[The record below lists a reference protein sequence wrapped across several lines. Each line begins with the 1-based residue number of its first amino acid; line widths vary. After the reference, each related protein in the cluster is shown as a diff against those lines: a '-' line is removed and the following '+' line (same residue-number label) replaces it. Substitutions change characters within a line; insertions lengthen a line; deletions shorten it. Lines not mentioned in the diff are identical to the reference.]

1 MQKDIKGQDF
11 SFILLWEVDVG
22 AFFVPLTQPLYKATK
37 IPASLLRS
45 LQVVWHQNNL
55 QKIFSAL
62 MAKNWENGQKTEKST
77 KLSSNGFSNESS
89 FKAWIFVLNLNLKS
103 TQVVLQCSTEVSDQL
118 LHTYVVTLF
127 WLPQKS

>member
-11 SFILLWEVDVG
+11 SFILLWKVDVG

-55 QKIFSAL
+55 QKIFSAP
-62 MAKNWENGQKTEKST
+62 WPKTEKMAKKEQNYLSVWGYSVLVLGLEFQFWISILSLSFLVSPGGLT
-77 KLSSNGFSNESS
+77 SELFAKNLLISMIKKLRKG
-89 FKAWIFVLNLNLKS
+89 
-103 TQVVLQCSTEVSDQL
+103 
-118 LHTYVVTLF
+118 
-127 WLPQKS
+127 QK